1 MVEFSFECMIA
12 LSSCSLNSLLLF
24 CMLFALSLRLCLG
37 QLLLDHFILILDDGI
52 GITFILIEN
61 L

>member
-1 MVEFSFECMIA
+1 MVEFTFQRMIA
-12 LSSCSLNSLLLF
+12 VSSCLLDSLLLF

-37 QLLLDHFILILDDGI
+37 QLLLDHFILILDDWI
-52 GITFILIEN
+52 GVTFILIEN